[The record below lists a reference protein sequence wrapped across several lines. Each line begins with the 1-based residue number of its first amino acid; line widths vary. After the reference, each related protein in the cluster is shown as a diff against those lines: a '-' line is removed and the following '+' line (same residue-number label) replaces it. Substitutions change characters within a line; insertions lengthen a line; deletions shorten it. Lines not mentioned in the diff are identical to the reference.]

1 MNRQR
6 KWMIVALGA
15 IVLGI
20 VFTFLRESR
29 EADTKSQTI
38 RMGSFSTAID
48 YAPYLIAKE
57 KKWFEAA
64 FRADGIGFEYTTFQ
78 TLPPINEALATGN
91 VDIVFEAEVPVIIGR
106 AAGIDVRFGSM
117 ICTLTSEMAVPS
129 DSTVASLSELQGKKI
144 AVLAGSGVH
153 YGLAQNLEQTGL
165 SRESV
170 EIVDMIPPD
179 AKVAFETGTV
189 DAWAIWPPWIEQEL
203 VAGLGRVLPDVKVP
217 VQVVMAVRGQFADEQ
232 PESVAK
238 IIGVLDRAKAWLAEN
253 PAEAQQVVSDTLDL
267 PQEVVRLAWPKNDWT
282 ATFSPHVQTDL
293 QAKADFLKKEGF
305 TKKAITVE
313 DALMTVSARGQ
324 SAG

>member
-6 KWMIVALGA
+6 KWIIVALGA
-15 IVLGI
+15 IVLGVVLI
-20 VFTFLRESR
+20 FTFLRESR
-29 EADTKSQTI
+29 EANTKSQTI
-38 RMGSFSTAID
+38 RMGSFSVAID

-57 KKWFEAA
+57 KNWFEAA
-64 FRADGIGFEYTTFQ
+64 FRADGIDLEYTTFQ

-91 VDIVFEAEVPVIIGR
+91 VDIVFESAVPVIIGR

-117 ICTLTSEMAVPS
+117 LCTLTSEMAVPS
-129 DSTVASLSELQGKKI
+129 DSAVTSLSDLKGKKI

-153 YGLAQNLEQTGL
+153 YGLTKNLAEQTGL
-165 SRESV
+165 SKESF

-179 AKVAFETGTV
+179 AKAAFETGTV

-203 VAGLGRVLPDVKVP
+203 VAGLGRVLPDVTAP

-238 IIGVLDRAKAWLAEN
+238 IIGALERAKEWLAEN
-253 PAEAQQVVSDTLDL
+253 PAEAQQVVSHTLDL

-282 ATFSPHVQTDL
+282 ATLSPQVKTDL

-305 TKKAITVE
+305 TKKVVTVE
-313 DALMTVSARGQ
+313 DALMTVSTRR
-324 SAG
+324 